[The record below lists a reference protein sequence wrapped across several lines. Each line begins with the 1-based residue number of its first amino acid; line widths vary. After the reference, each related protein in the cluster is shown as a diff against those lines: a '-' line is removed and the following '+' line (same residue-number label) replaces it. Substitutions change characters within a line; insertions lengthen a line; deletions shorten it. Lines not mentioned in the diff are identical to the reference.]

1 MYLSRMYL
9 DLSLCTSVNLTELT
23 MNRSE
28 VDDVRQK
35 LTVLQP
41 MKGNITN
48 ILIMG
53 MFKWQDV

>member
-1 MYLSRMYL
+1 MFWVSYSCNISRGGG
-9 DLSLCTSVNLTELT
+9 ELIP
-23 MNRSE
+23 NRSD

-41 MKGNITN
+41 VKGSITN

-53 MFKWQDV
+53 TFKWQDT